1 MIHLLG
7 IDIGTTNTKIII
19 FTENGEIVE
28 ERAFPT
34 PFISDEYGGC
44 YQPQEVFS
52 VLLEN
57 LKSFSSDAKKEVAAL
72 SISSFAEVMVGL
84 DQFLQPITKSPAWFD
99 TRTDFIFHEM
109 KDTINSDKIYRLTGL
124 SPQSKYSF
132 YKLIWHRA
140 VEPEIFQSVRFW
152 TSMSGYVLAAL
163 SGVLS
168 FDYSLASRTMFFD
181 QHNRQWSQELLEII
195 GVPLKKMSHLT
206 PSGIVLGKIRKE
218 IAQFTGLPENLQIV
232 TGGHDH
238 LCAAVAVGVFQQ
250 GQVLISTGTTENLTM
265 ALDAIPQINLSQLK
279 RSFSW
284 GHHAIP
290 ERYYGMSGIYSGGYS
305 LEWFLKLVNE
315 SYQYLKDLPQEIPKE
330 VSLFYPYLLGADYD
344 GARGALINLEGK
356 MEKPDLTKSLI
367 ISLSFEYKDLWD
379 IMAQNL
385 NIHVERVTNVGGGT
399 QNDFWMKVKSAVLN
413 EKILVPQDKE
423 GSCKGAAIL
432 AGLAVGLYAEPE
444 DAYRRTFHLAKIYE
458 PDPELRESL
467 LPWYGLYID
476 LRDDIR
482 HLNEKMKRI
491 YMERRK

>member
-1 MIHLLG
+1 MAHLLG

-19 FTENGEIVE
+19 FSENGDIIE

-44 YQPQEVFS
+44 YQPQEVLNA
-52 VLLEN
+52 LLEN
-57 LKSFSSDAKKEVAAL
+57 LKGFSSDAKKEVVAL

-84 DQFLQPITKSPAWFD
+84 DHSLQPITKSPAWFD
-99 TRTDFIFHEM
+99 TRTDFIFQEM
-109 KDTINSDKIYRLTGL
+109 KGIINNEKIYRLTGL

-132 YKLIWHRA
+132 YKLVWHRE
-140 VEPEIFQSVRFW
+140 VEPKVFQSVRCW
-152 TSMSGYVLAAL
+152 TSMSGYILAAL

-181 QHNRQWSQELLEII
+181 QNNRQWSQELLDII
-195 GVPLKKMSHLT
+195 GVPLEKMSQLT
-206 PSGIVLGKIRKE
+206 PSGIVLGTIQKD
-218 IAQFTGLPENLQIV
+218 IARFTGLPENLQVV

-238 LCAAVAVGVFQQ
+238 LCAAVAVGVFKQ

-265 ALDAIPQINLSQLK
+265 ALDAIPHIDFSQLK

-305 LEWFLKLVNE
+305 LEWFLKLINE
-315 SYQYLKDLPQEIPKE
+315 KYQYLKEMPQDIPKE
-330 VSLFYPYLLGADYD
+330 ISLFFPYLLGADYD
-344 GARGALINLEGK
+344 GARGAFINLEGK
-356 MEKPDLTKSLI
+356 MEKADLTKSLI
-367 ISLSFEYKDLWD
+367 ISLGFEYKDLWD

-385 NIHVERVTNVGGGT
+385 NIRVERVTNVGGGT
-399 QNDFWMKVKSAVLN
+399 QNDFWMKVKAAVLN

-432 AGLAVGLYAEPE
+432 AGIASGLYKEPE
-444 DAYRRTFHLAKIYE
+444 DAYRKTFHLAKIYE
-458 PDPELRESL
+458 PDPDLRESL
-467 LPWYGLYID
+467 LPWYRLYLE

-482 HLNEKMKRI
+482 HLNEKIKI
-491 YMERRK
+491 IQTGRRK